1 MVDISESKGENSAD
15 ISRRDDGARM
25 AFIYQEALRGLL
37 QQQSLVEGMNSRA
50 GNLIFAASFASS
62 LLGVRALSDGLG
74 FWDWLAVT
82 LLLGIGAL
90 IVFMLWPYY
99 NYTFRFDPKE
109 LLTRYVDNGA
119 PVSMSEIHRQLAL
132 RIEADRANN

>member
-1 MVDISESKGENSAD
+1 MIESLGSIGEKSAAISD
-15 ISRRDDGARM
+15 RDEAARL
-25 AFIYQEALRGLL
+25 AFIYQESLRGLL

-74 FWDWLAVT
+74 FWDWLAVMF
-82 LLLGIGAL
+82 LFSIGAL

-109 LLTRYVDNGA
+109 LLSKYVDGGSHI
-119 PVSMSEIHRQLAL
+119 SMAEMHRELAL
-132 RIEADRANN
+132 RIEAEPKQ